1 MKTIKTLLILVAGI
15 LLFTRC
21 SDFGDV
27 NRDPNKPSIP
37 ATRSLFVYAAFYVPN
52 FGYMGNYDPW
62 NQLYPNYL
70 TERTNVQY
78 TKFMLTPFATSS
90 YYRYAIRGLDDII
103 AYNQNPATAKE
114 SWVSAFGDANNQIGV
129 AQTLRAFFYMHM
141 TDVLGM
147 LPYSEA
153 NYGPEGNYTPKYDTQ
168 EYIYTDLDKKL
179 TEVYALLDEDGRM
192 DNTYETLYNGD
203 ISKWK
208 KLNASI
214 RMMMA
219 IKLSDV
225 APAVGKERFAKA
237 YADGG
242 IIDNVDLFEYKYLP
256 ENDNA
261 NPLWINMV
269 QKPRKDFVPTGQLIS
284 QLKAFNDPRM
294 QAYAVPNQAG
304 EYVGIPFGTLAEDIS
319 TKWEDGSFCDFN
331 PKYYQQDA
339 PQVMTTPSHILLLQ
353 AEAAVRGWIAAD
365 PEVLYKAGIKASF
378 DQHKETD
385 GYDFDAYYNQDGVKL
400 TGSNEEKIAKIG
412 MQRWLANYMQD
423 GIEAWSDW
431 RRLGVPSF
439 ITPGDAGATYGG
451 VTHIPFRRCYSTT
464 DYTPNQANHDA
475 AIAAQGADS
484 FDTRVWW
491 DVK

>member
-1 MKTIKTLLILVAGI
+1 MKTIKTLLIIAAGI

-21 SDFGDV
+21 SDFGNV
-27 NRDPNKPSIP
+27 NMDPNNPST
-37 ATRSLFVYAAFYVPN
+37 ANTRSLFLYAAIYTQY

-62 NQLYPNYL
+62 NQLYPNYI

-78 TKFMLTPFATSS
+78 TKFTLSAFSTT
-90 YYRYAIRGLDDII
+90 YYHRYAVRNLEDIV
-103 AYNQNPATAKE
+103 AYNENPATAKE
-114 SWVSAFGDANNQIGV
+114 SWVSAFGDANTQIGV
-129 AQTLRAFFYMHM
+129 AHTLRGFFYMHL
-141 TDVLGM
+141 TDILGM

-153 NYGPEGNYTPKYDTQ
+153 NQATEGNFTPKYDTQ

-179 TEVYALLDEDGRM
+179 TEVYALLDESGRL
-192 DNTYETLYNGD
+192 DKSYDIFYNGN
-203 ISKWK
+203 ISNWK

-242 IIDNVDLFEYKYLP
+242 IIDNADLFQYKFLP

-261 NPLWINMV
+261 NPLWVNMV
-269 QKPRKDFVPTGQLIS
+269 QNPRKDFVPTGQLIS
-284 QLKAFNDPRM
+284 QLKAFDDPRLP
-294 QAYAVPNQAG
+294 AYAVPNQVN
-304 EYVGIPFGTLAEDIS
+304 EYVGIPFGTTAANLS
-319 TKWEDGSFCDFN
+319 TNWEDGTFCDFN
-331 PKYYQQDA
+331 KKYYEQAA
-339 PQVMTTPSHILLLQ
+339 PWVMITPSHILLIQ
-353 AEAAVRGWIAAD
+353 AEAAVRGWISAD

-378 DQHKETD
+378 DQHKETA

-400 TGSNEEKIAKIG
+400 TGTNEEKIAKIG

-431 RRLGVPSF
+431 RRLGVPTF
-439 ITPGDAGATYGG
+439 ITPGETGTTIGN
-451 VTHIPFRRCYSTT
+451 VSHIPYRRCYSTT
-464 DYTPNQANHDA
+464 DFSPNQANYDA
-475 AIAAQGADS
+475 MIAVQGADS

-491 DVK
+491 DTK